1 MNKVY
6 KTVWNALRHCLV
18 VVSEATKSA
27 SQRGST
33 SYAQG
38 SEIGVSSP
46 MKSVGFKHSK
56 LALITLCLISC
67 FGTAY
72 AKTGHVEIASDKTV
86 VNGEV
91 SAGGYIWVREGVT
104 LTMKNSKVELHGNS
118 GDYPIHNDIL
128 ENKGSI
134 YFTGSNGGIRY
145 YQGKYYYD
153 VYAQNYNYMEFAQGS
168 SLQSTTSLMNT
179 QNFSSGTMVFDNGSI
194 NMTAGK
200 FSNEGQLILRNNST
214 AKVTTAFV
222 NTGTITLD
230 SGSTFTTSK
239 LNSDNGSVVLRGGS
253 LNIDSNSVIKSLEF
267 VGGTLKNGSAQN
279 LTASSGKGTLN
290 QNSYTANSLLTVT
303 GGTNSGNIYSNNG
316 LTVNGSITN
325 NGYWKVANSLNF
337 GGNGKF
343 NQNLGTLEIV
353 GDNLLFTDSEA
364 WKPELS
370 TISLSSQVP
379 DEINTITTEYFMRF
393 LPGEVREELKG
404 HLSVSGN
411 GVVKVTGVNLTT
423 TERDALVSAFKETFF
438 IRFPKAFPQL
448 SVLWLW
454 A

>member
-1 MNKVY
+1 M
-6 KTVWNALRHCLV
+6 
-18 VVSEATKSA
+18 
-27 SQRGST
+27 
-33 SYAQG
+33 
-38 SEIGVSSP
+38 
-46 MKSVGFKHSK
+46 
-56 LALITLCLISC
+56 
-67 FGTAY
+67 
-72 AKTGHVEIASDKTV
+72 
-86 VNGEV
+86 NGEV

-104 LTMKNSKVELHGNS
+104 LTMQNSKVELHGNS

-134 YFTGSNGGIRY
+134 YFTGTNGGIRY

-200 FSNEGQLILRNNST
+200 FTNQGQLILRNNST

-267 VGGTLKNGSAQN
+267 AGGTLNNGSAQN
-279 LTASSGKGTLN
+279 LTATSGKGTLN
-290 QNSYTANSLLTVT
+290 QNSYTANTLLTVT
-303 GGTNSGNIYSNNG
+303 RGTNSGNIYSNNG

-337 GGNGKF
+337 GGSGKF
-343 NQNLGTLEIV
+343 NQNSGTLEIV

-404 HLSVSGN
+404 HLSVSSN

-423 TERDALVSAFKETFF
+423 TERDALVSAFKETF
-438 IRFPKAFPQL
+438 PS
-448 SVLWLW
+448 SVFRSLTD
-454 A
+454 

>member
-1 MNKVY
+1 M
-6 KTVWNALRHCLV
+6 
-18 VVSEATKSA
+18 
-27 SQRGST
+27 
-33 SYAQG
+33 
-38 SEIGVSSP
+38 
-46 MKSVGFKHSK
+46 
-56 LALITLCLISC
+56 
-67 FGTAY
+67 
-72 AKTGHVEIASDKTV
+72 
-86 VNGEV
+86 NGEV

-267 VGGTLKNGSAQN
+267 AGGTLKNGSAQN